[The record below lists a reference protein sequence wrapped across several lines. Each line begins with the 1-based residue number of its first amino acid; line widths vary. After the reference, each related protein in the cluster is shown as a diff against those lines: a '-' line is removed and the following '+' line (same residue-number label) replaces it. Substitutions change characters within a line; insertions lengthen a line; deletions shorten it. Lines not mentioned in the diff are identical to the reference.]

1 MKKIVFKMA
10 VVKTRK
16 TAMMKI
22 YSWQV
27 SETWT
32 QLNKMTGEGSE
43 KKFKRKRKILREV
56 LIQISLKR
64 KRRL

>member
-1 MKKIVFKMA
+1 MA